1 MESIN
6 TIKLLQFTI
15 GERNVD
21 VIIYRSFK
29 HVLKDATLP
38 IFTNKRLR
46 YKYFCFTKAKKIIL
60 KYTSVILDYNN
71 DIMFRLKAM
80 KKLYNYIL
88 IFISDIFKY
97 SSAFAL
103 TGIYTSATNL
113 INGLNNTTIQPELKY
128 LKKIVKNSMQKVIN
142 AIKYICKNNTNI
154 LIRLPYSIFSEIT
167 NYDIFK
173 IYAEYDGTIL
183 DKSVA
188 AALNNIF
195 KLSIIPIFIKKIDI
209 FIILYILEYL
219 AFKKLSYDTIEQI
232 DNSGYLVIKNRNLI
246 EIIT

>member
-15 GERNVD
+15 GERNMD

-29 HVLKDATLP
+29 NVLKGATLP

-46 YKYFCFTKAKKIIL
+46 YKHFCFAKAKKIIL
-60 KYTSVILDYNN
+60 TYTTVILDYNN
-71 DIMFRLKAM
+71 DMIFRLKAM

-103 TGIYTSATNL
+103 NGIYTSATNL
-113 INGLNNTTIQPELKY
+113 INELNRTNIQPDLIN

-142 AIKYICKNNTNI
+142 AIRYICKNNTNI

-173 IYAEYDGTIL
+173 IYSEYDGAIL
-183 DKSVA
+183 DKAVA
-188 AALNNIF
+188 KKLNNIF
-195 KLSIIPIFIKKIDI
+195 KLDIIPIFIKKINI
-209 FIILYILEYL
+209 YIILYIIKYL
-219 AFKKLSYDTIEQI
+219 AFKELSYNTIEQI
-232 DNSGYLVIKNRNLI
+232 DNSGHLVIKNRNLI